1 MRTVTSK
8 PISHRNGT
16 ETTKTTTAIHCAA
29 PLRSALDTPQ
39 GQFVVAA
46 WLEWIFGKVADIR
59 RCNLDRTRKD
69 AICVEL
75 IRRAYS
81 REDAIAAEMYL
92 LTAEWT
98 AAKNGDGIEI
108 SDFFRDKVEISKA
121 ELTAMRHKSFKKG
134 LEEGKRQNTSQMFVS
149 EDEKPLLDAITACQK
164 QNFELL
170 AKISRKDSLINRL
183 LRRLDRANIKY
194 DDILTGTE
202 FAKVP
207 KQTDACLP
215 MLEEGVEA

>member
-1 MRTVTSK
+1 MRTVTNK
-8 PISHRNGT
+8 PISHRNAT
-16 ETTKTTTAIHCAA
+16 EATKTTTGIHSAA

-46 WLEWIFGKVADIR
+46 WLQWIFGKVADIR
-59 RCNLDRTRKD
+59 RCNLDATRKD

-98 AAKNGDGIEI
+98 AAKNTNGIEI

-149 EDEKPLLDAITACQK
+149 DDEKPLLDAITACQK

-170 AKISRKDSLINRL
+170 AKINRKDALINRL
-183 LRRLDRANIKY
+183 LRRLERANIKCG
-194 DDILTGTE
+194 DILTNAE
-202 FAKVP
+202 FPQVSN
-207 KQTDACLP
+207 DATMCAPL
-215 MLEEGVEA
+215 LEEGVEA

>member
-1 MRTVTSK
+1 MRTVTNK
-8 PISHRNGT
+8 PISHRNGA
-16 ETTKTTTAIHCAA
+16 EMTKTTTAIHCAA
-29 PLRSALDTPQ
+29 PLRSALDTPS
-39 GQFVVAA
+39 GQFVVSA

-81 REDAIAAEMYL
+81 REDAVAAEMYL

-134 LEEGKRQNTSQMFVS
+134 LEEGKRENTAQMFVS
-149 EDEKPLLDAITACQK
+149 GEDKPLLDAITACQK
-164 QNFELL
+164 QNFEIL
-170 AKISRKDSLINRL
+170 AKISRKDSIINRL
-183 LRRLDRANIKY
+183 LRRLERANIKY

>member
-1 MRTVTSK
+1 MRTVTNK

-29 PLRSALDTPQ
+29 PLRSALDTPS
-39 GQFVVAA
+39 GQFVVSA

-75 IRRAYS
+75 IRRAYN

-98 AAKNGDGIEI
+98 AAKNTNGIEI
-108 SDFFRDKVEISKA
+108 SDFFRDKVEISKS
-121 ELTAMRHKSFKKG
+121 ELTAMRYKSFKKG
-134 LEEGKRQNTSQMFVS
+134 LDQGKRENTAQMFVS
-149 EDEKPLLDAITACQK
+149 EEQKPLLDAITACQK

-170 AKISRKDSLINRL
+170 AKISRKDNIINRL
-183 LRRLDRANIKY
+183 LRRLQRANIKY
-194 DDILTGTE
+194 DDILTNTE

-207 KQTDACLP
+207 EQADACLP
-215 MLEEGVEA
+215 MLEEGVET